1 MNFLET
7 ISKQSEPLKQEVQEN
22 EGMSFLT
29 VAGDGEH
36 ILCEGAGNPNQ
47 IARSILSVLK
57 NDKSLRQAF
66 KEEIEADKDEKAGL
80 KVVVFK
86 ANSVE
91 DIKKAV
97 DEIIGSL

>member
-22 EGMSFLT
+22 EGLSFLT
-29 VAGDGEH
+29 VAYDGRH

-66 KEEIEADKDEKAGL
+66 KKEIDADKNEKEGL
-80 KVVVFK
+80 KMVVFK

>member
-22 EGMSFLT
+22 EGLSFLT
-29 VAGDGEH
+29 VAGDGKH

-66 KEEIEADKDEKAGL
+66 KEEIDADKNEKADL

>member
-22 EGMSFLT
+22 EGLSFLT
-29 VAGDGEH
+29 IADDGEH

-47 IARSILSVLK
+47 IARSILNLLK
-57 NDKSLRQAF
+57 NDKSLRLAF
-66 KEEIEADKDEKAGL
+66 KEEINACKKEKTGF
-80 KVVVFK
+80 KVVAFK
-86 ANSVE
+86 ANSIE